1 MTLKFI
7 YKFEIFIIDI
17 PIDIVDSKLP
27 LILVKIVSYKIL
39 FFHVKYDVIS
49 LILWQNY
56 SNELILQIQCF

>member
-56 SNELILQIQCF
+56 SNALILQIQCF